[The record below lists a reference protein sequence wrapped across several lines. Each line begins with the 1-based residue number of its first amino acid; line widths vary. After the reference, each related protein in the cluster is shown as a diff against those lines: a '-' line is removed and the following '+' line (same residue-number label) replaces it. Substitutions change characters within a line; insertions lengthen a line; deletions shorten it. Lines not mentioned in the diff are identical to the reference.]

1 MILIEDLSTN
11 FRRSLK
17 MYNNNLFIV
26 YLILTIIS
34 EGAVSYFLCFKENFY
49 TFKPKVKKTVSWG
62 GGGEISI
69 HLTIGPQPG
78 VDLYFIPNIY

>member
-1 MILIEDLSTN
+1 MEDLSTN

-17 MYNNNLFIV
+17 MYNNHLFIV

-34 EGAVSYFLCFKENFY
+34 EGAVSYFLCFKKNFY

-62 GGGEISI
+62 AEISI
-69 HLTIGPQPG
+69 HLTTGSLPG

>member
-62 GGGEISI
+62 AEISI
-69 HLTIGPQPG
+69 HLTTGP
-78 VDLYFIPNIY
+78 